1 MRKPLQLG
9 LLGLT
14 LAAGIPS
21 ALISSPAVA
30 EQRQD
35 SLHLHKAKYHM
46 DDAGQVWLQ
55 VQFDNKGTKPIRV
68 VGVSPTRVGPWSPV
82 GQTVDPDGRVKGE
95 LKVQK
100 DPPTVVWVNC
110 SEGLLRFE
118 LPKRQ

>member
-1 MRKPLQLG
+1 MRKPLRFG
-9 LLGLT
+9 FLGLT
-14 LAAGIPS
+14 LAAGVPA
-21 ALISSPAVA
+21 ALISSPAIA
-30 EQRQD
+30 QQQQG
-35 SLHLHKAKYHM
+35 SLHLRKAKFHM

-68 VGVSPTRVGPWSPV
+68 VGVSPNRAGPWSPV
-82 GQTVDPDGRVKGE
+82 GQTVEPDGRVKGE